1 MAAKAQ
7 EKKITDDAI
16 ISMYMDYVLEHEA
29 VPKSIYKFCKENK
42 IKEEDFY
49 KHFGSVE
56 TLQHRIWEKFYEN
69 TNKLMMDNKDYASFS
84 NKDKMLTFFFSMF
97 ELLTMNRSYVLFALS
112 EHKNMLKNSG
122 QLKGL
127 RHKIKEFS
135 TALIN
140 EANES
145 KNYKLTKRNPTL
157 FSEGAWIQFLFLL
170 KFWMEDSSPAFEK
183 TDVVIEKSVTTI
195 FDVFENTPLD
205 SILDFGKFLYKEKMA

>member
-7 EKKITDDAI
+7 DKKITDDAI

-49 KHFGSVE
+49 HHFGSVE

-69 TNKLMMDNKDYASFS
+69 TNKLMMDNKDFSSFS

-145 KNYKLTKRNPTL
+145 KNYKLTKRNPSL

>member
-1 MAAKAQ
+1 MATKTEA
-7 EKKITDDAI
+7 KKITDDAI
-16 ISMYMDYVLEHEA
+16 IAMYMEYVLEHEM
-29 VPKSIYKFCKENK
+29 VPKSIFKFCKSNK

-49 KHFGSVE
+49 AHFGSVE

-69 TNKLMMDNKDYASFS
+69 TQKLMNDNKEYASFS

-97 ELLTMNRSYVLFALS
+97 ELLTMNRSYVLFALRD
-112 EHKNMLKNSG
+112 HKNMLRDSG

-127 RHKIKEFS
+127 RHNIKDFA
-135 TALIN
+135 TVLIN
-140 EANES
+140 EANQA
-145 KNYKLTKRNPTL
+145 KNYKLTKRNPTI

-170 KFWMEDSSPAFEK
+170 KFWMEDASAGFEK

-205 SILDFGKFLYKEKMA
+205 SLLDFGKFLYKEKMA